1 MDTRHGESGLMETLI
16 HVSPISLSSVVS
28 ATLLSSIHSNVYLTI
43 FFLLYLLDDPWL
55 VVSVKQK
62 SFDLSMKVNLLK
74 IQSFLLY
81 IFISAIICIIPFT
94 RTHLCGHLF
103 LFTLCVIVTCTCKGV
118 HARDCDW
125 PGVPGAARPGQCPS
139 CSHWLTERNIL
150 RCPDTRHSSGPG
162 PGQEV
167 RGDACRDPHASCYP
181 TSSYDM
187 TQLTHMTQLSHMT
200 KLATHIHPMM
210 HI

>member
-1 MDTRHGESGLMETLI
+1 M
-16 HVSPISLSSVVS
+16 
-28 ATLLSSIHSNVYLTI
+28 
-43 FFLLYLLDDPWL
+43 
-55 VVSVKQK
+55 
-62 SFDLSMKVNLLK
+62 
-74 IQSFLLY
+74 
-81 IFISAIICIIPFT
+81 FISAIICIIPFT

-167 RGDACRDPHASCYP
+167 RGDACRDPHVSCYP
-181 TSSYDM
+181 TSWYDM
-187 TQLTHMTQLSHMT
+187 TQLATHTPHDAYLTMSQIPHYNLARCPDNKMHWLEAFKCLNQSLHWNKGYRTWRDRHTHMDTANYS
-200 KLATHIHPMM
+200 
-210 HI
+210 